1 MVLINSERGA
11 WVCFIVYTKSDTS
24 TRGSSLK
31 KMAKGNAN
39 GDWLCHFSQQRRV
52 SILWNFSMANI
63 HLRRQLPQQ
72 IKHAQQKAKLLEDE
86 NAQVEV
92 NLIRSDPILSVYIT
106 SA

>member
-1 MVLINSERGA
+1 
-11 WVCFIVYTKSDTS
+11 
-24 TRGSSLK
+24 
-31 KMAKGNAN
+31 
-39 GDWLCHFSQQRRV
+39 
-52 SILWNFSMANI
+52 MANI

-106 SA
+106 SAYASAAFHVCRQRSRKRGLKRYEIDKENKLRLLKKLLIVIISLISYIVFVCFKQL